1 MTKSGR
7 ESDVKSREC
16 ECLHVGRK
24 LSFRLPRYKSLL
36 SLLQTP
42 KADRRQT
49 AQKLILALA
58 NVTVSDGQ
66 FNNLSEVQLQR
77 DYLKAHMG
85 QKTDLIPT

>member
-49 AQKLILALA
+49 AQ
-58 NVTVSDGQ
+58 
-66 FNNLSEVQLQR
+66 LQSAGNTP
-77 DYLKAHMG
+77 DFGMSISIY
-85 QKTDLIPT
+85 